1 MINLESLVSTYGYP
15 ALLVGTFLEGETILV
30 IAGFL
35 AHRGYLELPWVIV
48 IAFLGTFSGDQL
60 YFWLGR
66 IKGVSFLT
74 RRPSYQ
80 RGVKKAQDLLEKH
93 QTLIILGFRFVYGLR
108 TVTPFAIGMSN
119 IKAKQFIGL
128 NAMGALVWA
137 VIVGSGGYLF
147 GNVLEIIIGD
157 IKHYELE
164 ILVAMFFAGCVVW
177 LVYFYRRR
185 RTNHFAIKNI

>member
-35 AHRGYLELPWVIV
+35 AHRGYLELPWVIAV
-48 IAFLGTFSGDQL
+48 AFFGTFSGDQL

-66 IKGVSFLT
+66 TKGVSFLI
-74 RRPSYQ
+74 RRPFYQ
-80 RGVKKAQDLLEKH
+80 RGLEKAQDLLGKH
-93 QTLIILGFRFVYGLR
+93 QKLIILGFRFVYGLR

-119 IKAKQFIGL
+119 INAKQFIGL
-128 NAMGALVWA
+128 NAIGAIVWA
-137 VIVGSGGYLF
+137 MLVGSGGYLF

-157 IKHYELE
+157 IKHYELG
-164 ILVAMFFAGCVVW
+164 ILFAIAITGVMGW
-177 LVYFYRRR
+177 LVHFYRHRISKTLSR
-185 RTNHFAIKNI
+185 